1 MLHLETIE
9 PATLELLIKLQ
20 TIEGLKQSRLVGGT
34 SLALQMGHR
43 ISVDLDFFTY
53 KLEADFISIL
63 ASIKN
68 EGHKAEIRKQ
78 SPNIL
83 IAMIDDVKV
92 DIVNYPYPWIDKQ
105 ISEDNINLASDKDIA
120 AMKLSAIT
128 NRGSK
133 KDFIDLYY
141 LLEKYSLEN
150 MLSFYAQKYNDGA
163 DFMVLKSLTYFD
175 DAEQELSPLLF
186 DKSIT
191 WKNIKDKINH
201 EVKLVI
207 GD

>member
-1 MLHLETIE
+1 MLHFETID
-9 PATLELLIKLQ
+9 PSHWELLTHLQ
-20 TIEGLKQSRLVGGT
+20 KIEGLNRSRLVGGT
-34 SLALQMGHR
+34 GLSLQMGHR
-43 ISVDLDFFTY
+43 KSVDLDFFAY
-53 KLEADFISIL
+53 ELKEDFLSIL

-68 EGHKAEIRKQ
+68 EGFKVEIRSQ
-78 SPNIL
+78 SSNIL
-83 IAMIDDVKV
+83 ITMIENVKV

-105 ISEDNINLASDKDIA
+105 ISEDNIILASDKDIA

-141 LLEKYSLEN
+141 LLKKYSLEK
-150 MLSFYAQKYNDGA
+150 MLSFYSQKYNDGS

-175 DAEQELSPLLF
+175 DAEIEAPPLLF

-191 WKNIKDKINH
+191 WANIKEKINV
-201 EVKLVI
+201 EVKKLI
-207 GD
+207 